1 MSLRDAYDRSM
12 RLGLTQFTPYSA
24 EYNSVYDRAIELQYG
39 QGMFNPEYDY
49 QRGLPDYLR
58 NAPGRLSPDGMATTN
73 ALIRGNGIFDPTT
86 GIVAADPFAKAPPQ
100 CLSCQNL
107 PATTPT
113 KDPAAPI
120 LVVGGSSGGSGQVIQ
135 TVTGAANT
143 TTATS
148 ATGQATTTGQP
159 AAEIQT
165 TQAQELNLFGLKIDK
180 KYLPWIVGGGAL
192 LVVAV
197 ATSGGKK

>member
-39 QGMFNPEYDY
+39 QGIFNPEYDY

-58 NAPGRLSPDGMATTN
+58 TAPGRLSPDGMATTN
-73 ALIRGNGIFDPTT
+73 ALIRGNGVFDPTT
-86 GIVAADPFAKAPPQ
+86 GVVSLAPGTKAPPQ

-148 ATGQATTTGQP
+148 ATGQAATTGQ
-159 AAEIQT
+159 QT
-165 TQAQELNLFGLKIDK
+165 TDIQPTQARGLNLFGFNLDQKT
-180 KYLPWIVGGGAL
+180 LPWLVGGAAL
-192 LVVAV
+192 LVFVA
-197 ATSGGKK
+197 ASGGKK